1 MAENKLFNDLIDR
14 AANRRSFV
22 KKLGLAGAALGAA
35 AATSTKGFGQTT
47 FKDSDILNFALNLEY
62 LEAEFYTAATTGGS
76 ITAFGVTI
84 TGAGSQGPTTGG
96 TQVAF
101 GTNTALG
108 YIAAE
113 LASDE
118 RAHVTLLQNAITAL
132 GGTPVAKPAINLN
145 ALGFGFGS
153 VNDFLRAARIFEDIG
168 VTAYAGAAP
177 LLTNPTSIGYAARI
191 LAVEALHS
199 GAIRQLVSQANIS
212 TFPALDGADH
222 LPPPSGALYFP
233 TDSNGLVEL
242 RSPAQVLSLAYGA
255 NSASSGGFFPAGI
268 NSIFN
273 SSAAATATTDG
284 AYITAT
290 PNPITAVGGVGTA
303 TITWNAPG
311 ASVVQIRVNSAGG
324 RVFSFNGPSGSMTT
338 GAWVT
343 DGTTFFL
350 ENASSGDG
358 SPGAVLANLVVHV
371 IP

>member
-22 KKLGLAGAALGAA
+22 KKLGIASAALGAA
-35 AATSTKGFGQTT
+35 AVTSTKGFGQTT
-47 FKDSDILNFALNLEY
+47 FQDSDVLNFALNLEY

-76 ITAFGVTI
+76 IAGSGVTI

-96 TQVAF
+96 SMVAF
-101 GTNTALG
+101 GTNTTLG

-118 RAHVTLLQNAITAL
+118 RAHVTLLQNAITGL
-132 GGTPVAKPAINLN
+132 GGSPVAKPSINLN

-153 VNDFLRAARIFEDIG
+153 VNDFLRAARILEDVG
-168 VTAYAGAAP
+168 VTAYAAAAP
-177 LLTNPTSIGYAARI
+177 LIKSSAILGYAARI

-233 TDSNGLVEL
+233 TDSNGLVEV
-242 RSPAQVLSLAYGA
+242 RTPAQVLSLAYGA
-255 NSASSGGFFPAGI
+255 NSASSGGFFPAGV

-273 SSAAATATTDG
+273 SSAAAAATTDG
-284 AYITAT
+284 AYIIAT
-290 PNPITAVGGVGTA
+290 PNPVTAVGGVGTA
-303 TITWNAPG
+303 TISWNAPG
-311 ASVVQIRVNSAGG
+311 VSVVQVRVDSVGG
-324 RVFSFNGPSGSMTT
+324 QVFTFNGPSGSMTT

-350 ENASSGDG
+350 ENASAGDG
-358 SPGAVLANLVVHV
+358 SAGPVLASLVVHV